1 MSKRGKWYLLISSPY
16 MHTLKCHTEPQIGIV
31 GKFEYQRK
39 EDEAV
44 SNLVLKLIYLY
55 ICGVLV
61 ILREMSEVDCQS
73 VTTIEAKTTVGR

>member
-1 MSKRGKWYLLISSPY
+1 

-44 SNLVLKLIYLY
+44 SNLVLKLIFVYLW
-55 ICGVLV
+55 CA
-61 ILREMSEVDCQS
+61 RN
-73 VTTIEAKTTVGR
+73 IEGNV